1 MTLGLAARS
10 GSIAPGR
17 LMSGGPALLLAGT
30 LLVTAGPL
38 AAQAFHLGPV
48 SGDLMA
54 QAVGVVSSAAPMPHD
69 VRVTEARV
77 VQPVF
82 SLGLVALGG
91 HLRFRGTLDLEGWTI
106 PDGELTPGAYGEG
119 FIDRR
124 HPHTYVHELMLTAH
138 DVLGGLAVPA
148 HLSFA
153 FGKGF
158 VAFGSDDPMESPVE
172 RYPVDHHLA
181 QILERE
187 VAIVG
192 IGVGRAAFE
201 ATWFN
206 GDEPEYPSEWPN
218 GRRFGDSY
226 ALRATFRPVPGL
238 EGQGSYARVKSPE
251 QRLGAG
257 PTQSKWSTSVRL
269 ERDLGGRP
277 VYAMAEYARTVD
289 AGGAFVY
296 DSWLAEGAVT
306 LGLVRPYM
314 RLERT
319 DRPEEP
325 RVDGAYRTQ
334 RPPLDNSLLGITR
347 WSIATVGA
355 QVTALTALRRLRV
368 IPFGELSVAGVRPL
382 SGSFDPDAWYGGSTI
397 LQLTAGVR
405 LDWGMVGHRMG
416 RYGTVPDDATSMS
429 TMNMDSV
436 GER

>member
-1 MTLGLAARS
+1 MTPGAGNTFRPIAA
-10 GSIAPGR
+10 GR
-17 LMSGGPALLLAGT
+17 LSSGGPSLLLAAA
-30 LLVTAGPL
+30 LLMIAGPV
-38 AAQAFHLGPV
+38 AAQSFHLGPV
-48 SGDLMA
+48 SGDFMA
-54 QAVGVVSSAAPMPHD
+54 QAVGIVSSAAPMPHD
-69 VRVTEARV
+69 VRVTEARL
-77 VQPVF
+77 VQPVIAIG
-82 SLGLVALGG
+82 LGALGD
-91 HLRFRGTLDLEGWTI
+91 HLQFRGTLDFEGWTI

-138 DVLGGLAVPA
+138 DVLGGPV
-148 HLSFA
+148 HLSAA

-187 VAIVG
+187 VAIAG
-192 IGVGRAAFE
+192 IGVGPAAFE
-201 ATWFN
+201 VTWFD

-226 ALRATFRPVPGL
+226 ALRATIRPATGL
-238 EGQGSYARVKSPE
+238 EAQGSYARVVSPE

-257 PTQSKWSTSVRL
+257 PTQSKWSASARL
-269 ERDLGGRP
+269 TRDVAGRP

-289 AGGAFVY
+289 AGGAFIY
-296 DSWLAEGAVT
+296 ESWLAEGAIT
-306 LGLVRPYM
+306 LGLVRPYL

-325 RVDGAYRTQ
+325 RVNGPYRTQ
-334 RPPLDNSLLGITR
+334 LPPLDNSLLGITR

-355 QVTALTALRRLRV
+355 QVTALTALHRLQV
-368 IPFGELSVAGVRPL
+368 IPFGELSVAGVHPR

-397 LQLTAGVR
+397 VQLTAGVR
-405 LDWGMVGHRMG
+405 LDWGMQGHRMG
-416 RYGTVPDDATSMS
+416 RYGTGPDDGAAMPG
-429 TMNMDSV
+429 MAMGNA
-436 GER
+436 GAR